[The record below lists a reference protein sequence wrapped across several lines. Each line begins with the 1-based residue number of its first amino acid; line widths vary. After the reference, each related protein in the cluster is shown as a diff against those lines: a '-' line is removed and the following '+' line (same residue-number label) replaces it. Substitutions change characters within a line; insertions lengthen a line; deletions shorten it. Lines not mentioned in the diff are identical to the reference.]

1 LSKLGFEFALFCH
14 PELVSGS
21 QMTLF
26 YEMLNQVQHDTGK
39 RNLFLKKQ
47 INIKNSNK
55 ISSTFEKV
63 RPIWTAVIE
72 YVYFEVISQLV
83 REYILLNLLPFAK
96 RLIFQKEI
104 SIYPC
109 LCLKPLTFIL

>member
-1 LSKLGFEFALFCH
+1 MNFFFPEPLLSKLGFEFTLFCH

-21 QMTLF
+21 QMALF

-55 ISSTFEKV
+55 ISGTFENV
-63 RPIWTAVIE
+63 RPIWTAV
-72 YVYFEVISQLV
+72 F
-83 REYILLNLLPFAK
+83 LNLSLS
-96 RLIFQKEI
+96 L
-104 SIYPC
+104 S
-109 LCLKPLTFIL
+109 LNL